1 MPSFQHSATF
11 SAGHWW
17 AACFCNRLVSSFNF
31 NRHSKILIASKFPFK
46 KANLYDKKN
55 IEPTVQT
62 QNIIKNFHRTS
73 HTIRLALPFSK
84 YTACLYKFPPNNLGV
99 GMLAIDLPRTWFDG
113 DKILKKEFL
122 RLFKAKEIKHTVFF
136 QAWHNPG
143 LAEFAKS
150 LAFSLNKWKS
160 THGSHIL
167 PKSFIKTDAW
177 EAINLCWLHWLLDL
191 PHLKFLWLATALI
204 SSHFLFI
211 LSVEQENNYPCTSFF
226 SKSYVELR
234 FL

>member
-136 QAWHNPG
+136 QA
-143 LAEFAKS
+143 
-150 LAFSLNKWKS
+150 
-160 THGSHIL
+160 
-167 PKSFIKTDAW
+167 
-177 EAINLCWLHWLLDL
+177 
-191 PHLKFLWLATALI
+191 
-204 SSHFLFI
+204 
-211 LSVEQENNYPCTSFF
+211 
-226 SKSYVELR
+226 
-234 FL
+234 